1 MKNIVLLTLAKV
13 ENNSNLDTIKKVLKA
28 ECENAN
34 FEITE
39 EDYNYMLTEVISA
52 LA

>member
-13 ENNSNLDTIKKVLKA
+13 EKTSTLDTIKKVLKA

-39 EDYNYMLTEVISA
+39 QNYNCMLTEVICA
-52 LA
+52 LV